1 MYRDFD
7 LLMDGKPIGEAVSV
21 WVLANL
27 DTHKLFRLGNV
38 REFDDTSGGAL
49 CKEKLLPRL
58 KVPVPLVPTQARAL
72 HYSDTDVNGHVNNVR
87 YADFAC
93 DALEMQRLGQGQ
105 FVSSVQIGYLK
116 ECRAGRPFVSRR
128 AAKTEHGMCRAT
140 GKRESR
146 DLTRRSPCPL
156 LTSPE
161 TGRKIGQ
168 ILLTA
173 QEY

>member
-21 WVLANL
+21 WVLADL

-87 YADFAC
+87 YADFTC
-93 DALEMQRLGQGQ
+93 DALEMQRLGQGR

-116 ECRAGRPFVSRR
+116 ECRAGETIRLSTGCENGIWYVQGDGEERKPRFD
-128 AAKTEHGMCRAT
+128 AA
-140 GKRESR
+140 
-146 DLTRRSPCPL
+146 LTMSPLDKP
-156 LTSPE
+156 
-161 TGRKIGQ
+161 
-168 ILLTA
+168 
-173 QEY
+173 

>member
-21 WVLANL
+21 WVLADL

-93 DALEMQRLGQGQ
+93 DALEMQRLGQGR

-116 ECRAGRPFVSRR
+116 ECRAGETIRLSTGCANGTWYVQGDGEEGKPRFD
-128 AAKTEHGMCRAT
+128 AA
-140 GKRESR
+140 
-146 DLTRRSPCPL
+146 LTMSPLDKP
-156 LTSPE
+156 
-161 TGRKIGQ
+161 
-168 ILLTA
+168 
-173 QEY
+173 